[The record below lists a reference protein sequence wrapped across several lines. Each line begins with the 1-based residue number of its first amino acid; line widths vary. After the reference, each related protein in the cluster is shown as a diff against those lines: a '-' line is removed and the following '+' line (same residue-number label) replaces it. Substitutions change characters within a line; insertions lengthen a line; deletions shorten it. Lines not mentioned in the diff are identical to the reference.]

1 MWLPFWAIHE
11 KGYWLRLFV
20 KFRVLQPG
28 LDARHTEVDGRLG
41 SRCDLF
47 SWWPCLGLVS
57 YPIFFH
63 TVSKSFLP
71 HVLRWGKSLDYII
84 NGTSFEYS
92 NSATEF
98 HLPFLRFL
106 TGEDCHPWYWIRIWP
121 GCGWHFR
128 WPFGPFLLKL
138 VSLLVLQKIEMLSL
152 LHPQNRLWYK
162 LHGSVR

>member
-11 KGYWLRLFV
+11 KGYWLRLFI

-28 LDARHTEVDGRLG
+28 LDARPTEVDGRLG

-47 SWWPCLGLVS
+47 SWWPCLSLVS

-128 WPFGPFLLKL
+128 WPFGPFSLKL